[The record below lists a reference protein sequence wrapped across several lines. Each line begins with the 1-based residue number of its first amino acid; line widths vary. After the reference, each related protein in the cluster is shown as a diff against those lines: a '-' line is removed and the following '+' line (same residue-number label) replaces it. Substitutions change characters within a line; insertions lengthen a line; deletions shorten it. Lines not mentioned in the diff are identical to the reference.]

1 MSQQNPIRLFVAH
14 AWEESEDYHR
24 IFEYL
29 ESARNFYY
37 RNTSTPDQKPGGDPE
52 ARREE
57 LRRQISIAEVL
68 IAPAGMY
75 RTQADLL
82 LFEVNFAKSCNKPVL
97 LVRPFGVQAVV
108 PKVLADVADDVVDW
122 DERGLVDSI
131 RRLARHENTAR
142 YDTIEF
148 KLEDLNLDD
157 YKTEDKNEDKS

>member
-1 MSQQNPIRLFVAH
+1 MSQQNPVRLFVAH

-37 RNTSTPDQKPGGDPE
+37 RNTSLPDQKPGPDPE

-57 LRRQISIAEVL
+57 LRRQIGPAEIL
-68 IAPAGMY
+68 IAPASLY
-75 RTQADLL
+75 SSHPELL
-82 LFEVNFAKSCNKPVL
+82 LFEMNFAQSAKKPVL

-108 PKVLADVADDVVDW
+108 PKILLERADDVVDW
-122 DERGLVDSI
+122 DERGMVDAI

-148 KLEDLNLDD
+148 KIEDFKDFKLQD
-157 YKTEDKNEDKS
+157 